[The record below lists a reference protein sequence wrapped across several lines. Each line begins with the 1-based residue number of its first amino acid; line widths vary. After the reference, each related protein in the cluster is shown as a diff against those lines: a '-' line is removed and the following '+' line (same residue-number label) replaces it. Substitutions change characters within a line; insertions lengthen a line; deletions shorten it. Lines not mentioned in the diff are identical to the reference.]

1 MFVGRMC
8 AEKGAHRAIAVAR
21 DLGLPLKLAGKCR
34 ESAELEYF
42 ERNVRPE
49 LGSGIEYLGEVD
61 HAEKL
66 ELLRSA
72 RAVLFPIDWEE
83 PFGLVMVEAMA
94 CGAPVIATRRGAVP
108 EVIDDGV
115 TGVVVDD
122 WRAMADGD
130 RPSGLDRPRTQREV
144 VEARFSQA
152 RMVADY
158 EDAFD
163 AAMAAWAGGGP
174 AARRLRSVPAAAA
187 PRRGRGR
194 RRAAGGRRRRRDRR
208 RELAR
213 PVAVKAALAMSDAIL
228 FEDDRVDHLESLA
241 DRPPKLSE
249 SMLLWVDLP
258 RGSELS
264 AAEAAISD
272 WRRGDGR
279 RAA

>member
-1 MFVGRMC
+1 MPWVANCPNALDLDAYPFAPTRGEDLVFVGRLC
-8 AEKGAHRAIAVAR
+8 PEKGAHRAVAVAR
-21 DLGLPLKLAGKCR
+21 QLGLPLKLAGKCR
-34 ESAELEYF
+34 EPAELEYF

-49 LGSGIEYLGEVD
+49 LGGGIEYLGEVD
-61 HAEKL
+61 HAEKI

-108 EVIDDGV
+108 EVIVDGV

-122 WRAMADGD
+122 WREMAEAIGRADTID
-130 RPSGLDRPRTQREV
+130 PVTQREV

-174 AARRLRSVPAAAA
+174 A
-187 PRRGRGR
+187 PRRVEP
-194 RRAAGGRRRRRDRR
+194 APPAPQPR
-208 RELAR
+208 REA
-213 PVAVKAALAMSDAIL
+213 
-228 FEDDRVDHLESLA
+228 EDDAE
-241 DRPPKLSE
+241 
-249 SMLLWVDLP
+249 LLVGGVAGALCDASSHAP
-258 RGSELS
+258 SQ
-264 AAEAAISD
+264 
-272 WRRGDGR
+272 
-279 RAA
+279 